1 MTELVAGVDLGTTD
15 TKAVL
20 TRPDG
25 ETVAFARKPT
35 TWTHKPDGRLETTGA
50 ALANDVLRAL
60 AAAVDEAE
68 KSTGGPVKITG
79 IGIAGLAESG
89 VILDE
94 HGNETSPV
102 IAWFDERGMAELT
115 AQGPAFVSEFPR
127 RTGLPFGTQW
137 SLPKLLWMRDAGIR
151 LDHASRWLNMPEY
164 VAYALTGERV
174 SEPSLASRTGLLDQA
189 TGRPWSEALERIG
202 VKAAFLPELLAAGQ
216 RAGTVKINNHALNGA
231 AVTVAGHDHPVA
243 AIGAGATGPEDLFN
257 SCGTAEVLL
266 RSVPRILTDD
276 ERSTLVGLGVDAG
289 RHVLPGHGVLIGGMR
304 SGLVMRRVL
313 ALVGADEPARR
324 DELDRRWRP
333 DTAKGDG
340 VTVLPAAP
348 HDNDVTL
355 RLRDGAGPDQLWA
368 ATLAY
373 LNEQTEALL
382 AAVNSVVGEHRTAVA
397 AGGWTR
403 MDSVR
408 TAKAAVIP
416 RLRIS
421 ALEQPGARGA
431 AMFAACA
438 AYDVPFDKV
447 TRQFQ
452 NPAVAT
458 ERTTHDS
465 PK

>member
-25 ETVAFARKPT
+25 ETVAFARTPT
-35 TWTHKPDGRLETTGA
+35 TWTHESDGRLETTGA
-50 ALANDVLRAL
+50 ALADDVLRAL
-60 AAAVDEAE
+60 TTAIEQAE
-68 KSTGGPVKITG
+68 SDKGPVKVTG

-94 HGNETSPV
+94 RGNETSPV

-115 AQGPAFVSEFPR
+115 AQGPAFVDEFPR

-137 SLPKLLWMRDAGIR
+137 SLPKLLWMRDNGIR
-151 LDHASRWLNMPEY
+151 IGHTSRWLNMPEY
-164 VAYALTGERV
+164 VAYALTGELV
-174 SEPSLASRTGLLDQA
+174 SEPSLASRTGMLDQA
-189 TGRPWSEALERIG
+189 TGRPWPEALDRIG
-202 VKAAFLPELLAAGQ
+202 AGDQFLPELLAAGQ
-216 RAGTVKINNHALNGA
+216 PAGTVRTPQLKGA

-243 AIGAGATGPEDLFN
+243 AIGAGATGPHDLFN

-276 ERSTLVGLGVDAG
+276 ERATLVGLGIDAG

-313 ALVGADEPARR
+313 ALIGADEPRRR

-333 DTAKGDG
+333 AKNDG

-382 AAVNSVVGEHRTAVA
+382 AAVNSVVGDHRTAVA

-403 MDSVR
+403 MHSVR

-438 AYDVPFDKV
+438 AYDLPFDKV

-452 NPAVAT
+452 QSQGKDHV
-458 ERTTHDS
+458 
-465 PK
+465 